1 MLVFIAVDCM
11 DRRLCLCLLLL
22 IGGYACVYC
31 SVWIGGCVYCS
42 VWIGGCV
49 CSVWIGGFPA
59 GEGEKENRGGKK
71 NNLKLSVHEY
81 GADGF
86 KV

>member
-1 MLVFIAVDCM
+1 VFIAV
-11 DRRLCLCLLLL
+11 DRRLCLCLLFCMDRRLCLL
-22 IGGYACVYC
+22 FCMDRRLCVLYG
-31 SVWIGGCVYCS
+31 SEASQPGRERKKTGAV
-42 VWIGGCV
+42 
-49 CSVWIGGFPA
+49 
-59 GEGEKENRGGKK
+59 KK

>member
-1 MLVFIAVDCM
+1 MFIAVDCM

-22 IGGYACVYC
+22 IGGYACVY
-31 SVWIGGCVYCS
+31 
-42 VWIGGCV
+42 